1 MTRVIGYRRFGDPE
15 VLEEEECALPPVE
28 AGNVC
33 VRVKAA
39 GINPVDYKHFGG
51 LTRPLEA
58 LRTITHPSRWFEKP
72 EQRPLRGVGQDFAG
86 VVTAVGPGVGS
97 VAVGD
102 GVIGLLRSAPWQV
115 RSVGA
120 LATEIVVPQE
130 FIVPKPDSV
139 SFEVAGGLGVAAQT
153 AMGGLRCVDA
163 HAGDVILVGGAAGGV
178 GGLLTQL
185 AISRGAQ
192 VIAIAGP
199 SNVDYLRSF
208 GAIPVTYGDGL
219 EERVRQAAPGPIT
232 AAVDCHGGY
241 AALAHRLGV
250 KGARVGTIV
259 PTPAIPLRRAR
270 FTGGRHGKISD
281 IAEVASLIADRKVS
295 LTIAQTYPFELDEI
309 RKAYQQLMG
318 GHTRGKIVITVP

>member
-1 MTRVIGYRRFGDPE
+1 M
-15 VLEEEECALPPVE
+15 
-28 AGNVC
+28 
-33 VRVKAA
+33 
-39 GINPVDYKHFGG
+39 
-51 LTRPLEA
+51 
-58 LRTITHPSRWFEKP
+58 
-72 EQRPLRGVGQDFAG
+72 
-86 VVTAVGPGVGS
+86 
-97 VAVGD
+97 
-102 GVIGLLRSAPWQV
+102 
-115 RSVGA
+115 
-120 LATEIVVPQE
+120 
-130 FIVPKPDSV
+130 

-153 AMGGLRCVDA
+153 AMGALRCVDA

-281 IAEVASLIADRKVS
+281 IAEVASLIADQKVS
-295 LTIAQTYPFELDEI
+295 LTIAQTYPFDLDEI
-309 RKAYQQLMG
+309 RKAYQHLMG
-318 GHTRGKIVITVP
+318 GHTRGKIVITLP